1 MSKSIVSLIVCLLAF
16 LMSSG
21 HAVAVSVVH
30 HDLNVSLNPVQ
41 GVVTVQD
48 NVTLPEKSA
57 SFEFILH
64 GDLSIQPDTSYSL
77 RTIERWQSDVPVTLY
92 RLTLKSEQNSITLN
106 YSGKINHVP
115 RTASSDYAGQDQWSP
130 AIISDEG
137 VFLSGTSLW
146 YPDMGDYLHTFN
158 MQVDLPDG
166 WHAVSQGL
174 AIPGKNNSWREN
186 IPQEEIYLVAGRY
199 HVYEKPGRTALAQVF
214 LRAPDQALAEQ
225 YLSVTEKYIDM
236 YGSMLGEY
244 PYGKFALVENFLQTG
259 YGMPSFTLLGSRVI
273 RLPFIPYTSYP
284 HEILHNWWG
293 NGVYIDFAGGNWAEG
308 LTSYLADH
316 LLKEQR
322 GQGASYR
329 RDALQKYADYVS
341 EQKEFPLIEFRGRH
355 SQASQAIG
363 YGKVMMFFHQ
373 LRQQLGDKA
382 FIDGLRRFYR
392 DNRFTAAGYQQ
403 LQKAFEQVSE
413 KDLSSVFDQWLMRT
427 GAPELE
433 ITAAS
438 VTAEK
443 DKYELSLQLI
453 QQQADDAFMLSIPV
467 WIKTSSDTNPLMKRI
482 QMTSKK
488 QVFNFSLDSQ
498 PLALA
503 VDPQFDVF
511 RRLHDSEIPS
521 SMGQLFA
528 ADNVLIVLSSGE
540 EQKMTEAYTRLATDW
555 TANHPD
561 SSIVRDDR
569 IGQLPE
575 DRMVWLFGQHN
586 RFVGQLASLADSNQL
601 SINDDSLYVG
611 GNDYDLKTHSYAI
624 TISSAGK
631 PAATSRQTTGWLS
644 ADSVAS
650 LTGMAR
656 KLPHY
661 GKYSFVIF
669 RGEQPVN
676 VLKGQW
682 DTSESA
688 LRLTLSGQPS
698 QTEMRLPLARALSE
712 LSSE

>member
-1 MSKSIVSLIVCLLAF
+1 MAF
-16 LMSSG
+16 FMYSG
-21 HAVAVSVVH
+21 HAVAVPAVH
-30 HDLNVSLNPVQ
+30 HNINVHINPVR
-41 GVVTVQD
+41 GVLTVQD
-48 NVTLPEKSA
+48 NVTLPENTS
-57 SFEFILH
+57 SLEFILH
-64 GDLSIQPDTSYSL
+64 GDLSIQPDNSYSL
-77 RTIERWQSDVPVTLY
+77 RTIESWQSDVPVTLY
-92 RLTLKSEQNSITLN
+92 RVTLKSQQKSITLN

-115 RTASSDYAGQDQWSP
+115 RAASSDYARQDHWSP

-166 WHAVSQGL
+166 WTAVSQGL
-174 AIPGKNNSWREN
+174 AVPGKKNRWQEN

-214 LRAPDQALAEQ
+214 LRTPDQALAEK
-225 YLSVTEKYIDM
+225 YLSVTEQYIDL
-236 YGSMLGEY
+236 YGRMIGEY
-244 PYGKFALVENFLQTG
+244 PYRKFALVENFLQTG
-259 YGMPSFTLLGSRVI
+259 YGMPSFTLLGNRVI

-293 NGVYIDFAGGNWAEG
+293 NGVYIDFASGNWAEG

-322 GQGASYR
+322 GEGANYR

-341 EQKEFPLIEFRGRH
+341 EQKEFPLNEFRGRH

-373 LRQQLGDKA
+373 LRQLLGDKT
-382 FIDGLRRFYR
+382 FVDGLRLFYR
-392 DNRFTAAGYQQ
+392 DNRFKIAGYQQ
-403 LQKAFEQVSE
+403 LRKAFEQVSG
-413 KDLSSVFDQWLMRT
+413 KDLSPMFEQWLNRT

-433 ITAAS
+433 
-438 VTAEK
+438 VTAITVTQDK
-443 DKYELSLQLI
+443 DRYQLSLQLT
-453 QQQADDAFMLSIPV
+453 QRQADDAFVLSIPV
-467 WIKTSSDTNPLMKRI
+467 WVKTESEAGLYMKRI
-482 QMTSKK
+482 QMTSK
-488 QVFNFSLDSQ
+488 QQDFTFSLENQ

-511 RRLHDSEIPS
+511 RRLDDSEIPS

-528 ADNVLIVLSSGE
+528 ADDVLIVLSSGE
-540 EQKMTEAYTRLATDW
+540 EQKMTEAYTRLATNW
-555 TANHPD
+555 TANRPG
-561 SSIVRDDR
+561 SKVVRDDQIR
-569 IGQLPE
+569 QLPQ

-586 RFVGQLASLADSNQL
+586 RFAGQLASLADTNQV
-601 SINDDSLYVG
+601 SINGNSLSVY
-611 GNDYDLKTHSYAI
+611 GNDYDRKTHSYAI
-624 TISSAGK
+624 TVSNTGK
-631 PAATSRQTTGWLS
+631 PAASSRQTIGWLS

-661 GKYSFVIF
+661 GKYSYLVFL
-669 RGEQPVN
+669 GAQTVN

-682 DTSESA
+682 DTSDSA
-688 LRLTLSGQPS
+688 MRLTLPDA
-698 QTEMRLPLARALSE
+698 EMTAPMVFPKRSTLNEILDKE
-712 LSSE
+712 G